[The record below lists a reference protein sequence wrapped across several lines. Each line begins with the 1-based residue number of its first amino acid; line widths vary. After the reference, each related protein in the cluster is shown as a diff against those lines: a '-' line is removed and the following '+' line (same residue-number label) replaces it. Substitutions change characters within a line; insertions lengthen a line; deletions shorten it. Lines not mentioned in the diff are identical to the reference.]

1 MKNQKENCRLQ
12 TAVDY
17 LAEYSGV
24 NGAVVADHEGLIVA
38 CSPPSVFKG
47 EFYAALGPEIFKVI
61 DNNIDKLIDPGCRF
75 MSLKTEEK
83 WLTIASILNFFL
95 IVLADKKA
103 DDLLNVRIQRTLEMV
118 ANHINE
124 KYPAEV
130 YNNEPA
136 SVKNENSMEA
146 LHV

>member
-1 MKNQKENCRLQ
+1 MKNQNENSRLQ
-12 TAVDY
+12 AAVDY

-38 CSPPSVFKG
+38 CSPPSLLKG

-61 DNNIDKLIDPGCRF
+61 DNNIGKLIDPGCRF
-75 MSLKTEEK
+75 MSIKTEEK
-83 WLTIASILNFFL
+83 WLTVASILNFFL

-103 DDLLNVRIQRTLEMV
+103 DDLLNVRVQRTLDMV

-130 YNNEPA
+130 YIDRRA
-136 SVKNENSMEA
+136 SVINENSMEA
-146 LHV
+146 SHV

>member
-1 MKNQKENCRLQ
+1 MKNQNENCRLQ

-17 LAEYSGV
+17 LAEYAGV

-47 EFYAALGPEIFKVI
+47 EFYAALGPEIFKII
-61 DNNIDKLIDPGCRF
+61 DNNINKLIDPGCKF
-75 MSLKTEEK
+75 ISIKTEEK
-83 WLTIASILNFFL
+83 WLTVAAILNFFL

-103 DDLLNVRIQRTLEMV
+103 DDLLNVRIQRTLDMV

-124 KYPAEV
+124 NYPVEV
-130 YNNEPA
+130 YGSRPA

-146 LHV
+146 SHV